1 MWVRYLK
8 MGYEYRCS
16 HAQTILIRKMTI
28 EQWIERDTTFSDK
41 PMMTYAIVSAAA
53 AAAAAY
59 VRGIVSICIFSKDM
73 RHDCARAMYSRFLL
87 GGSGEKVHFD
97 STWAIFPGFQL
108 PSASCRIQ

>member
-1 MWVRYLK
+1 MWVWYLK
-8 MGYEYRCS
+8 MGYGYRCS
-16 HAQTILIRKMTI
+16 HTQTILIRKMMI

-41 PMMTYAIVSAAA
+41 PMVTYAIVSAA

-59 VRGIVSICIFSKDM
+59 VRGIVSIGIFSKDM
-73 RHDCARAMYSRFLL
+73 RHDCARAMYPRFLL